1 MVRRGQLRVERD
13 ERQRVWVLIDD
24 DAADD
29 PEHSSGGHGSAS
41 DEELTTLRAQVK
53 SLRELADYRGE
64 LLKEAEWRYHELLG
78 QLKQAQD
85 TTATLARALPAPE
98 PGRRPS
104 PPLVALRQR
113 VSRSFDAYP
122 LRLPGQAGIQ
132 VRLVRRGVRVG
143 RPVVS
148 IVGAVR
154 SLWLAQ
160 RRAEPV
166 GLRWTLKT
174 GQVGKRESCS

>member
-1 MVRRGQLRVERD
+1 MMTKLSRQDAARRFQVSESTLDRMVRRGQLRVERD

-98 PGRRPS
+98 PG
-104 PPLVALRQR
+104 A
-113 VSRSFDAYP
+113 
-122 LRLPGQAGIQ
+122 
-132 VRLVRRGVRVG
+132 VRR
-143 RPVVS
+143 
-148 IVGAVR
+148 
-154 SLWLAQ
+154 
-160 RRAEPV
+160 RRWWPF
-166 GLRWTLKT
+166 
-174 GQVGKRESCS
+174 GKE